1 MQRLRSLGFTG
12 PFTATRHEY
21 MMRGDQKI
29 FIPNPHGGD
38 IGTPLL
44 KQILKEFDNGLEEW
58 IRLEK

>member
-1 MQRLRSLGFTG
+1 
-12 PFTATRHEY
+12 

>member
-1 MQRLRSLGFTG
+1 
-12 PFTATRHEY
+12 

-29 FIPNPHGGD
+29 FIPNPHGRD